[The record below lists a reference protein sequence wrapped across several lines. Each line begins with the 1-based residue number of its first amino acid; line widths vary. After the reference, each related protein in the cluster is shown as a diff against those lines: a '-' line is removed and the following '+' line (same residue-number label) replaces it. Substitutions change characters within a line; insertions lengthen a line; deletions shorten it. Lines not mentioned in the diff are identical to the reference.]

1 MKQIR
6 LGYSLSIDVNALSD
20 TDIAKLVILLSK
32 TKTIESTGDYV
43 AEEYTS
49 AFYHSSDNTVHLS
62 SSDDVVFSDYKAAK
76 AHLNELKAAA
86 GEDVEAA

>member
-6 LGYSLSIDVNALSD
+6 LGYQCSIDVSSLSD

-32 TKTIESTGDYV
+32 VKTVESTGMYV
-43 AEEYTS
+43 GSEYIT
-49 AFYHSSDNTVHLS
+49 AFHHSNDNTLQLS
-62 SSDDVVFSDYKAAK
+62 NTDGVVFSDYKAAK
-76 AHLNELKAAA
+76 AHLEALKAAA